1 MAWTINYKGLTGYQ
15 DSIAVAD
22 ETTYT
27 VTQLIAAIK
36 SDETGGAASTNIDGP
51 DSITYG
57 GCYDK
62 LYVSRDASIELTA
75 LTGSDAIDQHLAD
88 GDEIICTPLDGT
100 KGTANKR
107 VRQQVKLGIA
117 QMKRKALMSGSPSSE
132 PFYRTNNTYEWD
144 NLPTTY
150 NTDGTINDN
159 TNAGGLLPQRPWN
172 TAVGVAG
179 VDVSALTLSA
189 GLIQRIYDDYFGY
202 DSVDQAGGDTND
214 QTHYTAYF
222 SGSPAY
228 APAPPTSTPTAIT
241 ALSFTPAGGNAVGE
255 NRSITI
261 LGYFK
266 PDVTGTWNFRIRSDD
281 GSYLFLGTN
290 AEVNDNFAPDNII
303 LANAVV
309 DNGGRHAAAN
319 ASGNFYLEAGSYY
332 YMYAI
337 FGNDT
342 GPGTAEF
349 FYTKPGGSEDDDF
362 TGLIF
367 YNTAT
372 NGQ

>member
-1 MAWTINYKGLTGYQ
+1 MANIVVTFKGLTGVLGTVTI
-15 DSIAVAD
+15 DDTLTLGALIVAIATEEGLPTDYYAISVENNPAVND
-22 ETTYT
+22 TTYDDST
-27 VTQLIAAIK
+27 VTIGGTLP
-36 SDETGGAASTNIDGP
+36 TGAG
-51 DSITYG
+51 IT
-57 GCYDK
+57 
-62 LYVSRDASIELTA
+62 
-75 LTGSDAIDQHLAD
+75 AD
-88 GDEIICTPLDGT
+88 TRIICTLRQQGT
-100 KGTANKR
+100 KER
-107 VRQQVKLGIA
+107 RQIQKLEVAQVK
-117 QMKRKALMSGSPSSE
+117 RKGTFRDTGTYTNPEDAPY
-132 PFYRTNNTYEWD
+132 YRTNNTYALSA
-144 NLPTTY
+144 LPDTY
-150 NTDGTINDN
+150 NGNFPGADDN
-159 TNAGGLLPQRPWN
+159 ENAGGLLPFRPWN

-241 ALSFTPAGGNAVGE
+241 ALSFTPASGNAVGE
-255 NRSITI
+255 HRSITI

-372 NGQ
+372 DGQ